1 MEWLVNLF
9 TSTSGEAHT
18 ILLLATVISVG
29 VLLGNIKIGGISFG
43 VTWILFAGIVAGH
56 FGFTA
61 NVDLL
66 GFLQDFGLVLFVFGI
81 GLQVGPGFFDNFGR
95 GGVRMN
101 ALGLCLI
108 CLNIAVMFACF
119 YLFFDKTN
127 FNMAMMVGTLCGA
140 VTNTP
145 ALGAA
150 NEALS
155 SIANTFKGDLPQ
167 IASGYAC
174 AYPLAVVGMICSIIL
189 IRFIFKISIQEEEDE
204 LDKMEASNA
213 QETPYVMA
221 LRADNTYISGRT
233 ILEMTSFLKRDFV
246 VTRMWK
252 DGQLIVPQSST
263 VINQGD
269 ELYVVCAESEAE
281 AIKAFIGPETDRKFE
296 EETDGRNMV
305 SRKVVVTNS
314 KVNGRTLGHMH
325 FSSVYGVNVSRI
337 ERQGIN
343 LFASKNHHFHI
354 GDSVTVVG
362 PEENVQRVAALLGDS
377 VKKLDH
383 PNIITIF
390 IGIFVGIIF
399 GQLPIALP
407 GMPVALKLGVA
418 GGPLIMAIIIG
429 RYGHRLKLPTYSST
443 SANLML
449 REIGLSLFLACV
461 GIKAGGGFVETIV
474 AGDGLK
480 YVLCGFFITTIP
492 VLIIGSIARW
502 KFKMNYFYI
511 MGMIAGTYT
520 DPPSLAF
527 ASAACTKEAPAL
539 AYSTVY
545 PLSMF
550 VRIIAAQLIILFGC
564 SFAV

>member
-1 MEWLVNLF
+1 MEWLIELF
-9 TSTSGEAHT
+9 TTQEGVAHT
-18 ILLLATVISVG
+18 ILLLAAVISVG
-29 VLLGNIKIGGISFG
+29 VLLGNVKVGGISFG

-56 FGFTA
+56 FGFTT
-61 NVDLL
+61 NESLL
-66 GFLQDFGLVLFVFGI
+66 GFLESFGLVLFVYGV
-81 GLQVGPGFFDNFGR
+81 GLQVGPGFFDNFGK
-95 GGVRMN
+95 GGIRLN
-101 ALGLCLI
+101 LLGLGLI
-108 CLNIAVMFACF
+108 CLNIAMMFACF
-119 YLFFDKTN
+119 YLFFSKTN
-127 FNMAMMVGTLCGA
+127 FNMAMMAGTLCGA

-150 NEALS
+150 NEALDSIS
-155 SIANTFKGDLPQ
+155 STFKGNVPE
-167 IASGYAC
+167 IANGYAC
-174 AYPLAVVGMICSIIL
+174 AYPLAVVGMICSIIA
-189 IRFIFKISIQEEEDE
+189 IRFICRISLKEEEDD
-204 LDKMEASNA
+204 LDRMEASNP
-213 QETPYVMA
+213 QETPYAMA
-221 LRADNTYISGRT
+221 LRADNASISGRT
-233 ILEMTSFLKRDFV
+233 ILEMTQFLKRDFV

-252 DGQLIVPQSST
+252 DGRMIVPQSST

-269 ELYVVCAESEAE
+269 ELYVVCAESDAD
-281 AIKAFIGPETDRKFE
+281 AIKAFIGSEASGNF
-296 EETDGRNMV
+296 DGEAEAGDMV

-314 KVNGRTLGHMH
+314 HVNGKTLGHMH

-337 ERQGIN
+337 QRQGMN

-354 GDSVTVVG
+354 GDVVTVVG
-362 PEENVQRVAALLGDS
+362 PEENVKRVTELLGNA

-390 IGIFVGIIF
+390 IGIFIGIIF
-399 GQLPIALP
+399 GQLPFSLP
-407 GMPVALKLGVA
+407 GMPVALRLGVA
-418 GGPLIMAIIIG
+418 GGPLIVAIIIG

-461 GIKAGGGFVETIV
+461 GIKAGGGFIETIV
-474 AGDGLK
+474 AGDGVK
-480 YVLCGFFITTIP
+480 YMLTGIFITSVPIL
-492 VLIIGSIARW
+492 VIGTLARL

-527 ASAACTKEAPAL
+527 ANASCSKEAPAL

-550 VRIIAAQLIILFGC
+550 VRILAAQLIILFGC
-564 SFAV
+564 TFAT